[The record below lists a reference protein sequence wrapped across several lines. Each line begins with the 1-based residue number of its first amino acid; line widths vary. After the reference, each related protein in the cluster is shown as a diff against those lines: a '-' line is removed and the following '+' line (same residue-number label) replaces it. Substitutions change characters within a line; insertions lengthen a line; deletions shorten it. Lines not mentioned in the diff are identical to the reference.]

1 MPSRGTMGIRA
12 TRLRIDGLL
21 NNTTYWQAFPSN
33 TVRYSLGIEN
43 PVTTTAYAL
52 YAQKTVPSGI
62 LPSSIIRVY
71 RDIKVDYGSSTI
83 HTILVKNGVED
94 AATHHTWNGT
104 SYASTYDDIQV
115 KEGDVI
121 GVYAAMADV
130 YTPGH
135 INNMKICCEYGG
147 VIQAIGPSG
156 W

>member
-12 TRLRIDGLL
+12 TRLRIDGLI
-21 NNTTYWQAFPSN
+21 NNTAYWQAFPSD
-33 TVRYSLGIEN
+33 TARYTLLIEV

-71 RDIKVDYGSSTI
+71 RDVKVDWAGSLI
-83 HTILVKNGVED
+83 HTAIAKNGVVD
-94 AATHHTWNGT
+94 AATHHQWNGT
-104 SYASTYDDIQV
+104 SYTSFYDDVQV

-121 GVYAAMADV
+121 GVYAAVGDANAS
-130 YTPGH
+130 GK